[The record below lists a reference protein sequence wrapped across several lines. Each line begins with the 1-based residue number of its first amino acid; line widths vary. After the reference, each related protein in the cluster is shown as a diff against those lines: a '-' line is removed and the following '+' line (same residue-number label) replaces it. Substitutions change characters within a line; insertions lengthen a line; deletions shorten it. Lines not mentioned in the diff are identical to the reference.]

1 MLQDY
6 NALVLRLLTLPN
18 IVLAWC
24 KSSLTRYSSLRVLIF
39 VFTLD
44 MSSASASF
52 RTSNQPFDT
61 DPDVEEEPLPPVDP
75 TQTGTLPLS
84 PELVAAFLA
93 SLKERRITIRLFSG
107 SWEGFNATCAGGPF
121 DVVLT
126 SETIYRPESLRALVK
141 VMRDAC
147 TVPGSLEEK
156 AAQIKIGD
164 ANREQAGGDGPYL
177 CLVAAKRVYFG
188 VGGGVAE
195 FIKAV
200 EEGEGTSVT
209 GSAGSK
215 VEMIWERTEGV
226 KRIVMR
232 VTW

>member
-1 MLQDY
+1 
-6 NALVLRLLTLPN
+6 
-18 IVLAWC
+18 
-24 KSSLTRYSSLRVLIF
+24 
-39 VFTLD
+39 
-44 MSSASASF
+44 MSPASAPF
-52 RTSNQPFDT
+52 RTSYQPSIT
-61 DPDVEEEPLPPVDP
+61 DPDVEEEPLPLVDP

-84 PELVAAFLA
+84 PELIAAFLA
-93 SLKERRITIRLFSG
+93 SLKEHRITIRLFSG
-107 SWEGFNATCAGGPF
+107 SWETFDATCAGGPF

-141 VMRDAC
+141 VMHDAC
-147 TVPGSLEEK
+147 TVSGSLEEK
-156 AAQIKIGD
+156 TAMAQVKIGD
-164 ANREQAGGDGPYL
+164 ANREQASGDGQYL

-200 EEGEGTSVT
+200 EEGESTSMT
-209 GSAGSK
+209 ESAGSK
-215 VEMIWERTEGV
+215 VETVWECTEGV

>member
-6 NALVLRLLTLPN
+6 NALVLRLVTLPN

-24 KSSLTRYSSLRVLIF
+24 KSSLTRFSFLRVLIVLF
-39 VFTLD
+39 VSD
-44 MSSASASF
+44 MSPASDPF
-52 RTSNQPFDT
+52 RSSYQPSII
-61 DPDVEEEPLPPVDP
+61 DPDVEEEPLPPADP

-84 PELVAAFLA
+84 PELVAAFIA
-93 SLKERRITIRLFSG
+93 SLQERRISIRLFSG
-107 SWEGFNATCAGGPF
+107 PWERFDAARAGGPF
-121 DVVLT
+121 NVVLT
-126 SETIYRPESLRALVK
+126 SETIYRPESLPALVK

-147 TVPGSLEEK
+147 TVSSSLEEK
-156 AAQIKIGD
+156 TVQMKIGD
-164 ANREQAGGDGPYL
+164 AKREQAGRDAPYL

-200 EEGEGTSVT
+200 EEGEGTSLT
-209 GSAGSK
+209 GSK
-215 VEMIWERTEGV
+215 VETIWERTEGV
-226 KRIVMR
+226 KRIVML